1 MKKWG
6 NIALVKFVLN
16 WTRYF
21 TRCLVSCLAVCTLFA
36 NTSVAAEQ
44 ELMQQQIYRVGVEDI
59 DYYPMY
65 SDKSALDNPGFLID
79 VLEIFAKQHNIKFEY
94 IHLPTTRFH
103 EWYQKENIDFRL
115 PDHSLWNSGNEGL
128 VFSEDI
134 INLRA
139 DTVVL
144 KENRKLPESEIR
156 TIGTLYGFIPG
167 PQWASRIEENN
178 IEFVYEGSTRI
189 LIRMLK
195 KGLIDGLD
203 LNIHVVKHYAT
214 ELDYDANDFAL
225 AKHAPSTQFSY
236 QLSTTSHPDIIR
248 QFDAFLENAKN
259 EIAALKRAN
268 NIYN

>member
-1 MKKWG
+1 M
-6 NIALVKFVLN
+6 
-16 WTRYF
+16 
-21 TRCLVSCLAVCTLFA
+21 
-36 NTSVAAEQ
+36 
-44 ELMQQQIYRVGVEDI
+44 
-59 DYYPMY
+59 
-65 SDKSALDNPGFLID
+65 
-79 VLEIFAKQHNIKFEY
+79 
-94 IHLPTTRFH
+94 
-103 EWYQKENIDFRL
+103 
-115 PDHSLWNSGNEGL
+115 
-128 VFSEDI
+128 FSEDI

-214 ELDYDANDFAL
+214 ELGYDANDFAL